1 MTILDTF
8 KTLVAVRSLRPFL
21 AVWIMLCSNP
31 ALSFGAD
38 GHRIVVN
45 IAENHISP
53 KTASAIGAIIGD
65 ADLDLL
71 SLWPDKI
78 RHLPAWKQSKYWHYI
93 NIDDREPF
101 NNLKRNSD
109 GDVLSAL
116 EHFYAELQDPQ
127 LGNKQKIEAL
137 AFFMHFVADIHQPL
151 HVGRRDDRGGNSI
164 EVQWLHQ
171 PTRANLHQVWD
182 SLILKQENKTPL
194 EYSQRLD
201 RAHAGQIT
209 RWQQSHFLQWAKE
222 SKALRNQV
230 YNFSPEIQRKRT
242 TISPAY
248 IERNKPIIEQ
258 RLLMAGIRLAG
269 YLNRIFDPSG
279 Q

>member
-1 MTILDTF
+1 M
-8 KTLVAVRSLRPFL
+8 LVAVRSLRPFL
-21 AVWIMLCSNP
+21 AIWIMLCSSP
-31 ALSFGAD
+31 VLSFGAD

-53 KTASAIGAIIGD
+53 KTASAIDAITGD
-65 ADLDLL
+65 ADLDKL
-71 SLWPDKI
+71 SLWPDTI
-78 RHLPAWKQSKYWHYI
+78 RHLPAWQQSKYWHYI
-93 NIDDREPF
+93 NIDDREQF

-127 LGNKQKIEAL
+127 LSKKQRTEAL

-151 HVGRRDDRGGNSI
+151 HVGRRDDRGGNSVEI
-164 EVQWLHQ
+164 KWLQ
-171 PTRANLHQVWD
+171 ESKKNNLHQVWD
-182 SLILKQENKTPL
+182 SLILKRENKTPL
-194 EYSQRLD
+194 KYSQDLD
-201 RAHAGQIT
+201 TARAGQIAQ
-209 RWQQSHFLQWAKE
+209 WQQSHFLQWAKE

-230 YNFSPEIQRKRT
+230 YNFSPQIQRRRT
-242 TISPAY
+242 VIGPAY
-248 IERNKPIIEQ
+248 IDRNKPIIEQ

-269 YLNRIFDPSG
+269 YLNRIFDPQG

>member
-1 MTILDTF
+1 M
-8 KTLVAVRSLRPFL
+8 LVAAGSLLPFL
-21 AVWIMLCSNP
+21 AVWIMLCSGP

-53 KTASAIGAIIGD
+53 KTASAIGQITGNAV
-65 ADLDLL
+65 LDQL

-78 RHLPAWKQSKYWHYI
+78 RHLPTWEQSKYWHYI
-93 NIDDREPF
+93 NIDDRERF
-101 NNLKRNSD
+101 TNLKRNSD

-116 EHFYAELQDPQ
+116 EHFYSELQDPQ
-127 LGNKQKIEAL
+127 LSNKQRTEAL

-164 EVQWLHQ
+164 EIKWLHQ
-171 PTRANLHQVWD
+171 SRKTNLHQVWD
-182 SLILKQENKTPL
+182 SLILKRENKTPL
-194 EYSQRLD
+194 EYSQHLD
-201 RAHAGQIT
+201 RARAGQIAQ
-209 RWQQSHFLQWAKE
+209 WQQSQFLHWAKE
-222 SKALRNQV
+222 SKALRKQV

-242 TISPAY
+242 TIGRAY
-248 IERNKPIIEQ
+248 IDRNKPIIEQ

-269 YLNRIFDPSG
+269 YLNRIFDP
-279 Q
+279 QEQ